1 MSTHAASSPDEDPIL
16 EGGLQGR
23 NLVAS
28 VLHGLTILD
37 MYGRDRRTIAIG
49 EMAKHLKLHKSSAS
63 RLAATLAAAG
73 YLELDSSAGVYRLGG
88 RLAAVGRLAAEDLDI
103 ERVVVP
109 FLDELT
115 WKTGETGHLAILD
128 GNDTRTL
135 AVTDGWHTV
144 RMHSWVG
151 KVSPA
156 YCSSMGKALLAGRSD
171 AEVAELYRDAVFE
184 QFTERTV
191 KTVNALLK
199 DLKELRAKGFGFDD
213 EELEPGL
220 RCVSAPIVGGDGS
233 VVASISLSG
242 PTQRLDYDAVAKIAE
257 QVRWAAAQAS
267 TALGARPATPTGW
280 APPPTAEPGPLDWV
294 EQVRPGSSNRRQH
307 P

>member
-1 MSTHAASSPDEDPIL
+1 MSTHPASDPDENPVH
-16 EGGLQGR
+16 EGGLQSR

-49 EMAKHLKLHKSSAS
+49 EMAKHLQLHKSSAS

-73 YLELDSSAGVYRLGG
+73 YLELDTSAGVYRLGG

-109 FLDELT
+109 FLEELT
-115 WKTGETGHLAILD
+115 WKTGETGHLAILEGKD
-128 GNDTRTL
+128 SRTL

-151 KVSPA
+151 KISPA
-156 YCSSMGKALLAGRSD
+156 YCSSMGKALLAGRPD
-171 AEVAELYRDAVFE
+171 EEVAELYARDAFD
-184 QFTERTV
+184 QFTKHTV
-191 KTVNALLK
+191 KTVTMLLE
-199 DLKELRAKGFGFDD
+199 DLKELRTKGFGFDD

-220 RCVSAPIVGGDGS
+220 RCISAPIVDGAGA

-242 PTQRLDYDAVAKIAE
+242 PAQRLDYDAVAKLSE
-257 QVRWAAAQAS
+257 LVRWSAAQAS
-267 TALGARPATPTGW
+267 RELGARPTTPSGW
-280 APPPTAEPGPLDWV
+280 APAPEAEPAPLEWV
-294 EQVRPGSSNRRQH
+294 ERVRPQTLNRH
-307 P
+307 

>member
-1 MSTHAASSPDEDPIL
+1 MSTRDTSAPDEEPVS
-16 EGGLQGR
+16 EGGLPGR

-37 MYGRDRRTIAIG
+37 MYGRDRRTVAIG
-49 EMAKHLKLHKSSAS
+49 EMAKQLKLHKSSAS

-73 YLELDSSAGVYRLGG
+73 YLELDTSAGVYRLGG
-88 RLAAVGRLAAEDLDI
+88 RLAAVGRLAAEDLDL

-109 FLDELT
+109 FLEELT
-115 WKTGETGHLAILD
+115 AKTGETGHLAILD
-128 GNDTRTL
+128 GKDSRTL

-151 KVSPA
+151 KTSPA
-156 YCSSMGKALLAGRSD
+156 YCSSMGKALLAGRAD
-171 AEVAELYRDAVFE
+171 DEVAELYAHDTFDR
-184 QFTERTV
+184 FTEHTV
-191 KTVNALLK
+191 KTVAALLG

-220 RCVSAPIVGGDGS
+220 RCVSAPIVDGDGD

-242 PTQRLDYDAVAKIAE
+242 PTQRLDYDAVAKLSE
-257 QVRWAAAQAS
+257 VVRWSAAQAS
-267 TALGARPATPTGW
+267 RALGARPTTPSGW
-280 APPPTAEPGPLDWV
+280 AAAPSKEPAPLDWV
-294 EQVRPGSSNRRQH
+294 ERVRPKTPNRH
-307 P
+307 